1 MGYKLV
7 LISND
12 GKQLHVIN
20 KLNCMFY
27 FLSFATTSE
36 LAVAAAA
43 LTVIVKYFD
52 RKSFILVRKN
62 SNFIQVLY
70 VAHRHSLNS
79 P

>member
-52 RKSFILVRKN
+52 RK
-62 SNFIQVLY
+62 FIQVLY